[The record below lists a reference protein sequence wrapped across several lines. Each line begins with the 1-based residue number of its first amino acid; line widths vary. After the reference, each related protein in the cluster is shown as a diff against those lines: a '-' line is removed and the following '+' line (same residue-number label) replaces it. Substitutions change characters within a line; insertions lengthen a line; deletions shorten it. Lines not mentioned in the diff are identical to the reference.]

1 MNKLKTFLM
10 LSLAVLVSNIM
21 IRDASAA
28 EPAFSIAWSEYP
40 SWSVFGVA
48 TVIKVNGEPL
58 VDGRQGVQGSIE
70 KKWGVD
76 IVLKEADY
84 DSCITMY
91 GAGQCDAACLTNMDS
106 LNPALGR
113 KSVAIMPTSTSF
125 KADALLV
132 TPAIQKLSDLR
143 GKKVYML
150 AKSVSEYFFTRL
162 LEVNK
167 ENERDFKVANMDPGA
182 AALAMQQRNPEF
194 DAIVVWNPFV
204 LSTLDSRKDVR
215 RLGDSEVIPGEITD
229 MVTMAQDSLDRPG
242 GRQAACAIA
251 DAYYTVCK
259 YLADPKTQDD
269 TLIALGEKFTK
280 PEPDGTRGKMN
291 AKQMELCC
299 RQSRFYATPEQG
311 IHLFT
316 GGNVFPWSREVKDTS
331 SLFTNAGFKPG
342 GKDITAKTHKEIMAV
357 VMDFCLAKE
366 IIPKKP
372 TIGYGTRQEVP
383 DARLRFDPSYMK
395 EVAGKK

>member
-1 MNKLKTFLM
+1 MRKIKM
-10 LSLAVLVSNIM
+10 LRTLLAAGFRLILCFALTNVP
-21 IRDASAA
+21 AYAA
-28 EPAFSIAWSEYP
+28 EAPAFSIAWSEYP

-58 VDGRQGVQGSIE
+58 VDGAPGKLGVIE

-125 KADALLV
+125 GADALLV
-132 TPAIQKLSDLR
+132 TPAIQKLSDLH
-143 GKKVYML
+143 GKKVHML

-162 LEVNK
+162 LEANK
-167 ENERDFKVANMDPGA
+167 ENERDFKVTNMDPGA
-182 AALAMQQRNPEF
+182 AATAMQQGQSGF

-204 LSTLDSRKDVR
+204 LSTLDNRKDVR

-229 MVTMAQDSLDRPG
+229 MVTMGQDSLDKPG
-242 GRQAACAIA
+242 GKEAACAIA

-269 TLIALGEKFTK
+269 TLIALGEKFSK
-280 PEPDGTRGKMN
+280 LN
-291 AKQMELCC
+291 AKQMAVCC
-299 RQSRFYATPEQG
+299 RQTRFYATPEQG

-316 GGNVFPWSREVKDTS
+316 GGNVFPWDREPKSTS
-331 SLFTNAGFKPG
+331 ALFTNAGFKPG

-372 TIGYGTRQEVP
+372 TIGYGTRQAVP

-395 EVAGKK
+395 EVMAGKK